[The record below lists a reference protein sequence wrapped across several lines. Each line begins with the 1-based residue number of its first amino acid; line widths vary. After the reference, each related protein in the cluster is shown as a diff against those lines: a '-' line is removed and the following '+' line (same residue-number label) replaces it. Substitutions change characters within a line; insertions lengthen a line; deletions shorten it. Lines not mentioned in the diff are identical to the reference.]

1 LTYLRIL
8 RLAAREMESEV
19 AAALEILLET
29 PDRWNETDVEHL
41 LQPEPILV
49 PQLAC
54 RPVKLEQYDDLLTE
68 VHRGA

>member
-1 LTYLRIL
+1 
-8 RLAAREMESEV
+8 MESEV
-19 AAALEILLET
+19 AVALEILLET

-41 LQPEPILV
+41 LQPEPIPV

-54 RPVKLEQYDDLLTE
+54 GPVHLEQYDVLLSE